1 MTEISIIEEKPISMA
16 EVKDYLDDVKKT
28 KKELNF
34 RENKSLVYINTFAKI
49 KPKDAEELR
58 KGLEKLDITRLKE
71 KYIVKIIDL
80 LPKNLD
86 ELKMIL
92 SGEEVTLKSEDLN
105 KIIEIV
111 KKYA

>member
-1 MTEISIIEEKPISMA
+1 MTEISIVEEKPISLA
-16 EVKDYLDDVKKT
+16 EVREHLEEKKKG

-34 RENKSLVYINTFAKI
+34 RENKSLAYITSFAKI
-49 KPKDAEELR
+49 KTKEAEEL
-58 KGLEKLDITRLKE
+58 KKELEKLDITRLKE

-80 LPKNLD
+80 LPKTLD
-86 ELKMIL
+86 ELKIIL